1 MRGLVLWGI
10 NNIYS
15 VKGEQDHLIR
25 ECRIKGKILGGG
37 KKMYNPLS
45 AGDFVNFEDVEGE
58 EGKGII
64 ISREDRRNFFGR
76 YNKKGR
82 ALQTL
87 AVNMDRLY
95 CIVSPEV
102 PPFRPRF
109 IDRALILA
117 EQGGLEVSV
126 ILNKCDQPISP
137 EVLGRLDYF
146 EAMGVPVLYTSAANG
161 EGMDKL
167 VQETAGRT
175 VGFAGQSGV
184 GKSTII
190 NCLIPDADQK
200 TAEVSQKMAR
210 GRHTTNFAV
219 MIPYDREE
227 GYIIDT
233 PGIRDLLLWG
243 IESSDLDHWFPDFLP
258 FVDSCNFSGCRHI
271 REPGCA
277 VKESVE
283 SGEINADR
291 YESYIRMFSELK
303 ENESWY

>member
-15 VKGEQDHLIR
+15 VKGELDNQIR
-25 ECRIKGKILGGG
+25 ECRIKGKKLSSG

-45 AGDFVNFEDVEGE
+45 AGDFVQFEDVDGE
-58 EGKGII
+58 EGKGVIL
-64 ISREDRRNFFGR
+64 SREDRKNYFARW
-76 YNKKGR
+76 NKKGR

-95 CIVSPEV
+95 CIVSPQV

-109 IDRALILA
+109 IDRTLILA

-126 ILNKCDQPISP
+126 ILNKCDQTVSP
-137 EVLGRLDYF
+137 EVKSRLDYF
-146 EAMGVPVLYTSAANG
+146 RALDIPVLYTSAENG
-161 EGMDKL
+161 EGMDQL
-167 VQETAGRT
+167 IRETSGKT

-190 NCLIPDADQK
+190 NRLIPGADQK

-219 MIPYDREE
+219 MIPYPDRE

-258 FVDSCNFSGCRHI
+258 HAESCSFAGCRHI
-271 REPGCA
+271 HEPGCA
-277 VKESVE
+277 VKKAVE
-283 SGEINADR
+283 SGQINPDR

-303 ENESWY
+303 DNESWY